1 MRIVDKYKRH
11 SRIPYTLLTNTWT
24 SFHVFLAP
32 EEAGNPVYVASGNEQ
47 AKLSELIRAN
57 PPAGGMAAYIA
68 DMDGAD
74 RAVIANDNEE
84 DAA

>member
-1 MRIVDKYKRH
+1 MRIVDRYKRH
-11 SRIPYTLLTNTWT
+11 SRIPYEVLTNTWT

-32 EEAGNPVYVASGNEQ
+32 EQPGNPIYVANGNEQ
-47 AKLSELIRAN
+47 ANLAELVRAN
-57 PPAGGMAAYIA
+57 PPVGGMAAYIT

-74 RAVIANDNEE
+74 RAVLANDNEE